1 MNVKRVFQNGR
12 RAFAVFRRG
21 DFQYNGVME
30 KEHFEQAVTAR
41 FLRRVNRFIADIELS
56 DGQVVQA
63 HLANTGRMQELLR
76 PGVAALVRPA
86 KNPARKTA
94 WDLIAVDH
102 GGSWVCLAAAW
113 ANDFMREWL
122 SKGRIA
128 GFYDWKQIEWEKKI
142 GNSRFDFAVTL
153 QSGERWLLE
162 VKSVN
167 YVIDGHALF
176 PDAPTTRGRRHVEE
190 LLALREQG
198 WQVGIFFVTMGQ
210 PVVDVGFNA
219 ENDPEFAR
227 VMQRAIA
234 EGAVVRAF
242 SAEILPPDVYFRGER
257 PIR

>member
-1 MNVKRVFQNGR
+1 MNDKRVFQNGR
-12 RAFAVFRRG
+12 HAFAVFRRG
-21 DFQYNGVME
+21 DFQYNGVMK

-41 FLRRVNRFIADIELS
+41 FLRRVNRFIAEIELS
-56 DGQVVQA
+56 DGQLVQA

-94 WDLIAVDH
+94 WDLLAVDH
-102 GGSWVCLAAAW
+102 AGSWVCLAAAW
-113 ANDFMREWL
+113 ANDFMRKWL
-122 SKGRIA
+122 ETDKIS
-128 GFYDWKQIEWEKKI
+128 GFQDWTHIEREKKI
-142 GNSRFDFAVTL
+142 GQSRFDFAVTL
-153 QSGERWLLE
+153 ESGERWLLE

-176 PDAPTTRGRRHVEE
+176 PDAPTSRGRRHVEE
-190 LLALREQG
+190 LLALREEG
-198 WQVGIFFVTMGQ
+198 WNVGVFFVTMGQ

-234 EGAVVRAF
+234 EGADVRAF

>member
-21 DFQYNGVME
+21 DFQYNRSMS

-56 DGQVVQA
+56 DGQIVQA

-94 WDLIAVDH
+94 WDLLAVDYA
-102 GGSWVCLAAAW
+102 GSWVCLAAAW

>member
-21 DFQYNGVME
+21 DFQYNRSMS

-56 DGQVVQA
+56 DGQIVQA

-94 WDLIAVDH
+94 WDLLAVDYA
-102 GGSWVCLAAAW
+102 GSWVCLAAAW

-190 LLALREQG
+190 LLALREEG
-198 WQVGIFFVTMGQ
+198 WNVGVFFVTMGQ
-210 PVVDVGFNA
+210 PVIDVGFNA

-234 EGAVVRAF
+234 EGADVRAF

>member
-21 DFQYNGVME
+21 DFQYNRSMS

-56 DGQVVQA
+56 DGQIVQA

-94 WDLIAVDH
+94 WDLLAVDH

-257 PIR
+257 SIR

>member
-12 RAFAVFRRG
+12 RAFAVFRRS
-21 DFQYNGVME
+21 DFQYNRSMS

-94 WDLIAVDH
+94 WDLLAVDH
-102 GGSWVCLAAAW
+102 AGSWVCLAAAW

-234 EGAVVRAF
+234 EGADVRAF

>member
-190 LLALREQG
+190 LLALREEG
-198 WQVGIFFVTMGQ
+198 WNVGVFFVTMGQ

-234 EGAVVRAF
+234 EGADVRAF

>member
-1 MNVKRVFQNGR
+1 MNDKRVFRNGR

-56 DGQVVQA
+56 DGQIVQA

-94 WDLIAVDH
+94 WDLLAVDH

-234 EGAVVRAF
+234 EGADVRAF
-242 SAEILPPDVYFRGER
+242 SAEILPPEVYFRGER

>member
-21 DFQYNGVME
+21 DFQYNRSMS

-56 DGQVVQA
+56 DGQIVQA

-94 WDLIAVDH
+94 WDLLAVDYA
-102 GGSWVCLAAAW
+102 GSWVCLAAAW

-190 LLALREQG
+190 LLARAGLAGRH
-198 WQVGIFFVTMGQ
+198 IFRDDGT
-210 PVVDVGFNA
+210 
-219 ENDPEFAR
+219 AR
-227 VMQRAIA
+227 HRRWLQCGKRSRICTRHAA
-234 EGAVVRAF
+234 CHR
-242 SAEILPPDVYFRGER
+242 
-257 PIR
+257 

>member
-21 DFQYNGVME
+21 DFQYNRSMS

-86 KNPARKTA
+86 KNPARKTT
-94 WDLIAVDH
+94 WDLLAVDH

-113 ANDFMREWL
+113 GNDFMREWL

-210 PVVDVGFNA
+210 PVIDVGFNA

-234 EGAVVRAF
+234 EGAAVRAF

>member
-1 MNVKRVFQNGR
+1 MS
-12 RAFAVFRRG
+12 
-21 DFQYNGVME
+21 

>member
-21 DFQYNGVME
+21 DFQYNRSMS

-56 DGQVVQA
+56 DGQIVQA

-94 WDLIAVDH
+94 WDLLAVDYA
-102 GGSWVCLAAAW
+102 GSWVCLAAAW

-210 PVVDVGFNA
+210 PVIYVGFNA

-234 EGAVVRAF
+234 EGADVRAF

>member
-21 DFQYNGVME
+21 DFQYNRSMS

-56 DGQVVQA
+56 DGQIVQA

-94 WDLIAVDH
+94 WDLLAVDYA
-102 GGSWVCLAAAW
+102 GSWVCLAAAW

-142 GNSRFDFAVTL
+142 GNSRLDFAVTL

-210 PVVDVGFNA
+210 PVIDVGFNA

-234 EGAVVRAF
+234 EGADVRAF

>member
-1 MNVKRVFQNGR
+1 M
-12 RAFAVFRRG
+12 
-21 DFQYNGVME
+21 
-30 KEHFEQAVTAR
+30 
-41 FLRRVNRFIADIELS
+41 
-56 DGQVVQA
+56 
-63 HLANTGRMQELLR
+63 
-76 PGVAALVRPA
+76 
-86 KNPARKTA
+86 
-94 WDLIAVDH
+94 
-102 GGSWVCLAAAW
+102 CLAAAW

-210 PVVDVGFNA
+210 PVIDVGFNA

-234 EGAVVRAF
+234 EGADVRAF

>member
-21 DFQYNGVME
+21 DFQYNRSMS

-56 DGQVVQA
+56 DGQIVQA
-63 HLANTGRMQELLR
+63 HLANTGRMQELLQ

-94 WDLIAVDH
+94 WDLLAVDYA
-102 GGSWVCLAAAW
+102 GSWVCLAAAW

-176 PDAPTTRGRRHVEE
+176 PDAPTSRGRRHVEE
-190 LLALREQG
+190 LLALREEG
-198 WQVGIFFVTMGQ
+198 WQVGVFFVTMGQ

-234 EGAVVRAF
+234 EGADVRAF

>member
-21 DFQYNGVME
+21 DFQYNRSMS

-102 GGSWVCLAAAW
+102 AGSWVCLAAAW

>member
-1 MNVKRVFQNGR
+1 MS
-12 RAFAVFRRG
+12 
-21 DFQYNGVME
+21 

-56 DGQVVQA
+56 DGQIVQA

-86 KNPARKTA
+86 KNPARKTV
-94 WDLIAVDH
+94 WDLLAVDH

-210 PVVDVGFNA
+210 PVIDVGFNA

-234 EGAVVRAF
+234 EGAAVRAF
-242 SAEILPPDVYFRGER
+242 SSEILPPDVYFRGER

>member
-21 DFQYNGVME
+21 DFQYNRSMS

-56 DGQVVQA
+56 DGQIVQA

-76 PGVAALVRPA
+76 PGVAALVRPT

-94 WDLIAVDH
+94 WDLLAVDYA
-102 GGSWVCLAAAW
+102 GSWVCLAAAW

-210 PVVDVGFNA
+210 PVIDVGFNA

-234 EGAVVRAF
+234 EGADVRAF

>member
-21 DFQYNGVME
+21 DFQYNRSMS

-94 WDLIAVDH
+94 WDLLAVDH

-210 PVVDVGFNA
+210 PVIDVGFNA
-219 ENDPEFAR
+219 GNDPEFAR

-234 EGAVVRAF
+234 EGAAVRAF

>member
-21 DFQYNGVME
+21 DFQYNRSMS

-56 DGQVVQA
+56 DGQIVQA

-94 WDLIAVDH
+94 WDLLAVDYA
-102 GGSWVCLAAAW
+102 GSWVCLAAAW

-190 LLALREQG
+190 LLALREEG
-198 WQVGIFFVTMGQ
+198 WNVGIFFVTMGQ
-210 PVVDVGFNA
+210 PVIDVGFNA

-234 EGAVVRAF
+234 EGADVRAF

>member
-21 DFQYNGVME
+21 DFQYNRSMS

-94 WDLIAVDH
+94 WDLLAVDH

-167 YVIDGHALF
+167 YVIDGRALF

-210 PVVDVGFNA
+210 PVIDVGFNA

-234 EGAVVRAF
+234 EGAAVRAF

>member
-1 MNVKRVFQNGR
+1 MNDKRVFQNGR

-94 WDLIAVDH
+94 WDLLAVDH

-190 LLALREQG
+190 LLALREEG
-198 WQVGIFFVTMGQ
+198 WNVGVFFVTMGQ

-234 EGAVVRAF
+234 EGADVRAF

>member
-21 DFQYNGVME
+21 DFQYNRSMS

-56 DGQVVQA
+56 DGQIVQA

-76 PGVAALVRPA
+76 SGVAALVRPA

-94 WDLIAVDH
+94 WDLLAVDYA
-102 GGSWVCLAAAW
+102 GSWVCLAAAW

-210 PVVDVGFNA
+210 PVIDVGFNA

-234 EGAVVRAF
+234 EGADVRAF

>member
-21 DFQYNGVME
+21 DFQYNRSMS

-56 DGQVVQA
+56 DGQIVQA

-94 WDLIAVDH
+94 WDLLAVDH
-102 GGSWVCLAAAW
+102 AGSWVCLAAAW

-210 PVVDVGFNA
+210 PVIDVDFNA

-234 EGAVVRAF
+234 EGADVRAF
-242 SAEILPPDVYFRGER
+242 SAEILPPDVSFRGER

>member
-1 MNVKRVFQNGR
+1 MNDKRVFQNGR

-56 DGQVVQA
+56 DGQIVQA

-86 KNPARKTA
+86 KNPARKTT
-94 WDLIAVDH
+94 WDLLAVDH

-190 LLALREQG
+190 LLALREEG
-198 WQVGIFFVTMGQ
+198 WNVGVFFVTMGQ

-234 EGAVVRAF
+234 EGADVRAF

>member
-56 DGQVVQA
+56 DGQIVQA

-94 WDLIAVDH
+94 WDLLAVDH

-198 WQVGIFFVTMGQ
+198 WNVGVFFVTMGQ

-234 EGAVVRAF
+234 EGADVRAF

>member
-56 DGQVVQA
+56 DGQIVQA

-94 WDLIAVDH
+94 WDLLAVDYA
-102 GGSWVCLAAAW
+102 GSWVCLAAAW

>member
-21 DFQYNGVME
+21 DFQYNRSMS

-210 PVVDVGFNA
+210 SVVDVGFNA

>member
-12 RAFAVFRRG
+12 HAFAVFRRG
-21 DFQYNGVME
+21 DFQYNRSMS

-41 FLRRVNRFIADIELS
+41 FLRRANRFIADIELS

>member
-21 DFQYNGVME
+21 DFQYNRSMS

-76 PGVAALVRPA
+76 PDVAALVRPA
-86 KNPARKTA
+86 KNPARKTT
-94 WDLIAVDH
+94 WDLLAVDH

-210 PVVDVGFNA
+210 PVIDVGFNA

-234 EGAVVRAF
+234 EGAAVRAF

>member
-30 KEHFEQAVTAR
+30 KEHFEQEVTAR

-56 DGQVVQA
+56 DGQIVQA

-210 PVVDVGFNA
+210 PVIAVGFNA

-234 EGAVVRAF
+234 EGAAVRAF

>member
-21 DFQYNGVME
+21 DFQYNRSMS

-56 DGQVVQA
+56 DGQIVQA

-94 WDLIAVDH
+94 WDLLAVDYA
-102 GGSWVCLAAAW
+102 GSWVCLAAAW

-176 PDAPTTRGRRHVEE
+176 PDAPTMRGRRHVEE

-234 EGAVVRAF
+234 EDVDVRAF

>member
-21 DFQYNGVME
+21 DFQYNRSMS

-56 DGQVVQA
+56 DGQIVQA

-94 WDLIAVDH
+94 WDLLAVDYA
-102 GGSWVCLAAAW
+102 GSWVCLAAAW

-167 YVIDGHALF
+167 
-176 PDAPTTRGRRHVEE
+176 
-190 LLALREQG
+190 
-198 WQVGIFFVTMGQ
+198 
-210 PVVDVGFNA
+210 
-219 ENDPEFAR
+219 
-227 VMQRAIA
+227 
-234 EGAVVRAF
+234 
-242 SAEILPPDVYFRGER
+242 
-257 PIR
+257 

>member
-1 MNVKRVFQNGR
+1 MS
-12 RAFAVFRRG
+12 
-21 DFQYNGVME
+21 

-167 YVIDGHALF
+167 FVIDGHALF
-176 PDAPTTRGRRHVEE
+176 PDAPTMRGRRHVEE

>member
-1 MNVKRVFQNGR
+1 MNDKRVFQNGR

-56 DGQVVQA
+56 DGQIVQA

-94 WDLIAVDH
+94 WDLLAVDH

-234 EGAVVRAF
+234 EGAAVRAF

>member
-21 DFQYNGVME
+21 DFQYNRSMS

-56 DGQVVQA
+56 DGQIVQA
-63 HLANTGRMQELLR
+63 HLANTGRMQELLQ

-94 WDLIAVDH
+94 WDLLAVDY

-153 QSGERWLLE
+153 ESGERWLLE

-210 PVVDVGFNA
+210 PVIDVGFNA

-234 EGAVVRAF
+234 EGAAVRAF

>member
-1 MNVKRVFQNGR
+1 MNDKRVFQNGR
-12 RAFAVFRRG
+12 RAFAVFIRG
-21 DFQYNGVME
+21 DFQYNRSMS

-56 DGQVVQA
+56 DGQIVQA

-94 WDLIAVDH
+94 WDLLAVDFA
-102 GGSWVCLAAAW
+102 GSWVCLAAAW

-210 PVVDVGFNA
+210 PVIDVGFNA

-234 EGAVVRAF
+234 EGADVRAF

>member
-176 PDAPTTRGRRHVEE
+176 PDAPTTRGCRHVEE